1 MFAYL
6 PPATRGLILV
16 NVAVFLLQLAAGP
29 RVLALFALWPL
40 STQQFEPWQLLTYAF
55 LHGNV
60 AHIFFNMFAV
70 FMFGRALEEY
80 WGSRRFVTYYFAS
93 VLAAGATQLA
103 VQQAAGT
110 ASETIGASGGVFGLL
125 LAFAWYFPRQRII
138 LLFPPI
144 PMPAWVFVTFFGV
157 LELFLGVTGRQADVA
172 HFAHLGGMLG
182 GALMLLYWR
191 ASGRSRGF

>member
-1 MFAYL
+1 
-6 PPATRGLILV
+6 
-16 NVAVFLLQLAAGP
+16 
-29 RVLALFALWPL
+29 
-40 STQQFEPWQLLTYAF
+40 
-55 LHGNV
+55 
-60 AHIFFNMFAV
+60 IFFNMFAV

-191 ASGRSRGF
+191 ASGSSREF